1 MGAIDQIYPGLISH
15 VEEEII
21 PRYDHFDKAHRRD
34 HVETVIAQGL
44 QLSSHYEVDPNI
56 IYTAAAYHD
65 TGLIEGRETHHIASG
80 RIVRED
86 SRLRQWFSE
95 EEIETI
101 AQAAEDH
108 RASNRQGPRT
118 IYGRILAEADR
129 VIDPH
134 KIIRRTIQF
143 GLSNYPELET
153 EGHWERT
160 VEHLQEKYAEGGYLR
175 LWIPESPN
183 AARLEELRSIIRD
196 KALLR
201 SIFDEIFTQE
211 RQL

>member
-1 MGAIDQIYPGLISH
+1 MNKGLI
-15 VEEEII
+15 EYIEKEII

-44 QLSSHYEVDPNI
+44 ELASHYEVDPAI

-65 TGLIEGRETHHIASG
+65 TGLVEGREVHHLASG

-118 IYGRILAEADR
+118 IYGKILAEADR
-129 VIDPH
+129 VIDPL
-134 KIIRRTIQF
+134 KIIRRTIQY
-143 GLSNYPELET
+143 GLSNYPELDI

-160 VEHLQEKYAEGGYLR
+160 VEHLLEKYAEGGYLR

-196 KALLR
+196 RSRLR
-201 SIFDEIFTQE
+201 QIFDRIFAEEQP
-211 RQL
+211 

>member
-1 MGAIDQIYPGLISH
+1 MDAIDQIYPGLISH
-15 VEEEII
+15 VEGEII

-143 GLSNYPELET
+143 GLSNYPELEI

-196 KALLR
+196 RTQLR
-201 SIFDEIFTQE
+201 NIFDRIFTDE
-211 RQL
+211 R

>member
-1 MGAIDQIYPGLISH
+1 MNKGLTEYI
-15 VEEEII
+15 EKEII

-44 QLSSHYEVDPNI
+44 ELASHYEVDPTI

-65 TGLIEGRETHHIASG
+65 TGLVEGREVHHLASG

-118 IYGRILAEADR
+118 IYGKILAEADR
-129 VIDPH
+129 VIDPL
-134 KIIRRTIQF
+134 KIIRRTIQY
-143 GLSNYPELET
+143 GLSNYPELDI

-160 VEHLQEKYAEGGYLR
+160 VEHLLEKYADGGYLR

-196 KALLR
+196 RSRLR
-201 SIFDEIFTQE
+201 QIFDRIFAEEQS
-211 RQL
+211 

>member
-15 VEEEII
+15 VEGEII

-44 QLSSHYEVDPNI
+44 QLSSHYEVDPNT

-143 GLSNYPELET
+143 GLSNYTELET

-183 AARLEELRSIIRD
+183 AARLEELRAIIRD
-196 KALLR
+196 RAQLR
-201 SIFDEIFTQE
+201 NIFDRIFADE
-211 RQL
+211 R

>member
-15 VEEEII
+15 VEGEII

-34 HVETVIAQGL
+34 HVETVIDQGL
-44 QLSSHYEVDPNI
+44 KLSAHYDVDPNI
-56 IYTAAAYHD
+56 IYAAAAYHD
-65 TGLIEGRETHHIASG
+65 TGLVEGRDVHHMASG

-129 VIDPH
+129 VVDPH

-183 AARLEELRSIIRD
+183 TARLEELRAIIRD
-196 KALLR
+196 RTQLR
-201 SIFDEIFTQE
+201 NIFDRIFAEE
-211 RQL
+211 R

>member
-1 MGAIDQIYPGLISH
+1 MNKGLI
-15 VEEEII
+15 EYIEKEII

-34 HVETVIAQGL
+34 HVQTVIAQGL
-44 QLSSHYEVDPNI
+44 ELASHYEVDPTI

-65 TGLIEGRETHHIASG
+65 TGLVEGREVHHLASG

-118 IYGRILAEADR
+118 IYGKILAEADR
-129 VIDPH
+129 VIDPL
-134 KIIRRTIQF
+134 KIIRRTIQY
-143 GLSNYPELET
+143 GLSNYPELDI

-160 VEHLQEKYAEGGYLR
+160 VEHLLEKYAEGGYLR

-196 KALLR
+196 RSRLR
-201 SIFDEIFTQE
+201 QIFDRIFDEEQP
-211 RQL
+211 